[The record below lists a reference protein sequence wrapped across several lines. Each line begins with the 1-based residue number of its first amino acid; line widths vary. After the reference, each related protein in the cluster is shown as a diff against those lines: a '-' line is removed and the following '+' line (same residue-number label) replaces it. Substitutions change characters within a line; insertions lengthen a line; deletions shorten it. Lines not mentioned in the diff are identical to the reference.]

1 MELLGDSLSEFQKDV
16 FSAISNPTV
25 EKNRL
30 GLVAYVPELVRKEIQ
45 SAKLKKLLR
54 TEYRNS
60 MPVGKPGQPIDG
72 NLKILDKNWSSNW
85 ESYNYVGDFAGNL
98 VSFMNK
104 IPFDIDQRI
113 NFKAKVKAHGKNK
126 LFDVHET
133 RINYLRKLK

>member
-1 MELLGDSLSEFQKDV
+1 
-16 FSAISNPTV
+16 
-25 EKNRL
+25 
-30 GLVAYVPELVRKEIQ
+30 
-45 SAKLKKLLR
+45 
-54 TEYRNS
+54 